1 MGRVTS
7 SASWKLLRHN
17 HQFRRLWLARVVSF
31 FGDAMG
37 LVALILYVAERAG
50 TGTAVALLL
59 LAGDFIPTLLSPLI
73 GVLADRLERRGTLVA
88 CELGQAL
95 AIGVIV
101 VAEPPLV
108 PLFALVAMAALL
120 GHLFQAVAQSTVPDL
135 VADEDLERANALIG
149 GGTHGLEAIGPLLA
163 AAFLGFVSPLGVLA
177 IDALTFLVSPLLLVG
192 LPRLAGAPS
201 GQTESASA
209 AARTGIRFIWRHP
222 ILRPVVVT
230 FVVAV
235 AFSGMDDV
243 ALVFLGRDIF
253 GVGGSGVSL
262 LYAGVGVGLLLGFA
276 VVVARARA
284 FPAVSITFAGFVI
297 ASAGNLLTGLSPV
310 IAVAFAMQLV
320 RGVGISLIE
329 VGSTTLVQR
338 EVPRHLLGR
347 VFANLYGAIGMA
359 AGLSYVLGGY
369 LLDRLSPRVVLVIAG
384 TGGISASVVLGLRIR
399 SMGHSN
405 ASDEGPIDDPFP

>member
-7 SASWKLLRHN
+7 SASWRLLRSN
-17 HQFRRLWLARVVSF
+17 HRFRRLWLARVVSF
-31 FGDAMG
+31 LGDATG
-37 LVALILYVAERAG
+37 LVALILYVAEEVG

-59 LAGDFIPTLLSPLI
+59 LAGDFIPTLLSPFI
-73 GVLADRLERRGTLVA
+73 GVLADRLERRRTLVM

-95 AIGVIV
+95 AIGAIV
-101 VAEPPLV
+101 VTEPPLL
-108 PLFALVAMAALL
+108 PLLALVAIAAVLA
-120 GHLFQAVAQSTVPDL
+120 HLFQAVARSTVPDL

-149 GGTHGLEAIGPLLA
+149 GGTHGLEALGPLLA
-163 AAFLGFVSPLGVLA
+163 AALLPFLNPLGLLA

-192 LPRLAGAPS
+192 LPKLAGVPS
-201 GQTESASA
+201 GERESASA

-222 ILRPVVVT
+222 ILRPVVAT

-235 AFSGMDDV
+235 AFSAMDDV
-243 ALVFLGRDIF
+243 ALVFLGRDVF
-253 GVGGSGVSL
+253 GAGDSGVSL

-276 VVVARARA
+276 LIVARAAA
-284 FPAVSITFAGFVI
+284 FPAVTITLAGFVI
-297 ASAGNLLTGLSPV
+297 SSVGNLLTGLAPV
-310 IAVAFAMQLV
+310 IAAAFAMQLM
-320 RGVGISLIE
+320 RGIGISLVE

-338 EVPRHLLGR
+338 EVPRHLMGR

-384 TGGISASVVLGLRIR
+384 TGGIAASAVLALRMPA
-399 SMGHSN
+399 SPGN
-405 ASDEGPIDDPFP
+405 ADASDDPAG